1 MPQLPSLPEKA
12 TLLDVFKRFP
22 ASSRPLL
29 LYHEVLMRGPSPFTE
44 GERELIAAVVSRRNR
59 CGYCEGVHAATARA
73 LGEAPARVAAVLG
86 DPLGARESAEL
97 RPVLAYVEKLTQ
109 DAASVSEADAEAV
122 LAAGWPEQALFDAVA
137 ICALYNLMNRLV
149 NGLGIE
155 ADAAYFEAAAER
167 LSTGGYAAM
176 AEALPQA

>member
-1 MPQLPSLPEKA
+1 MPSLPSLPENA

-29 LYHEVLMRGPSPFTE
+29 LYHEALMRGPSPFTE

-73 LGEAPARVAAVLG
+73 MGEAPARVAAVL
-86 DPLGARESAEL
+86 DNPQGARETAEL
-97 RPVLAYVEKLTQ
+97 RPVLAYVEKLTH
-109 DAASVSEADAEAV
+109 DAASVTGADAEAV
-122 LAAGWPEQALFDAVA
+122 LAAGWPEEAVFDAVS

-149 NGLGIE
+149 NGLGIK
-155 ADAAYFEAAAER
+155 ADATYFEAAAER
-167 LSTGGYAAM
+167 LSTAGYAAM
-176 AEALPQA
+176 AEALPRG

>member
-1 MPQLPSLPEKA
+1 MPHLPSLPQNA

-29 LYHEVLMRGPSPFTE
+29 LYHEALMRGPSPFTE

-73 LGEAPARVAAVLG
+73 LGETPARVAAVLD
-86 DPLGARESAEL
+86 DPAGARESAEL
-97 RPVLAYVEKLTQ
+97 RPVLVYVEKLTY
-109 DAASVSEADAEAV
+109 DADGATEADAEAV
-122 LAAGWPEQALFDAVA
+122 LAAGWPEEALFDAVA

-155 ADAAYFEAAAER
+155 ADADYFEAAARR

-176 AEALPQA
+176 AEALPQG

>member
-1 MPQLPSLPEKA
+1 MPHLPSLPEKA

-29 LYHEVLMRGPSPFTE
+29 LYHEALMRGPSPFTE

-73 LGEAPARVAAVLG
+73 MGETPGRVAAVLD
-86 DPLGARESAEL
+86 DPVGARESAEL
-97 RPVLAYVEKLTQ
+97 RPVLAYAEKLTR
-109 DAASVSEADAEAV
+109 DPAGITPADAEAV

-155 ADAAYFEAAAER
+155 ADAAYFEAAAQR

-176 AEALPQA
+176 AEALPKE

>member
-1 MPQLPSLPEKA
+1 MPHLPSLPQNA
-12 TLLDVFKRFP
+12 TLLDIFKRFP

-29 LYHEVLMRGPSPFTE
+29 LYHEALMRGPSPFTE

-73 LGEAPARVAAVLG
+73 MGEAPARVAAVL
-86 DPLGARESAEL
+86 DAPAGARESAEL
-97 RPVLAYVEKLTQ
+97 RPVLVYVEKLT
-109 DAASVSEADAEAV
+109 DAASTTEADAEAV
-122 LAAGWPEQALFDAVA
+122 LAAGWPEEALFDAVA

-155 ADAAYFEAAAER
+155 ADADYFEAAAKR

-176 AEALPQA
+176 AEALPQG

>member
-1 MPQLPSLPEKA
+1 MPHLPSLPQNA

-29 LYHEVLMRGPSPFTE
+29 LYHEALMRGPSPFTE

-73 LGEAPARVAAVLG
+73 MGEAPARVAAVLD

-97 RPVLAYVEKLTQ
+97 RPVLAYAETLTRNP
-109 DAASVSEADAEAV
+109 AAVSKAEAEAV

-155 ADAAYFEAAAER
+155 ADAAYFEAAAQR

-176 AEALPQA
+176 AEALPRD

>member
-1 MPQLPSLPEKA
+1 MSYLPSLPEKA
-12 TLLDVFKRFP
+12 TLLDVFQRFP

-29 LYHEVLMRGPSPFTE
+29 HYHEALMRGPSPFTE

-73 LGEAPARVAAVLG
+73 MGEAPDRVAAVLT

-97 RPVLAYVEKLTQ
+97 RPVLAYVEKLTRDP
-109 DAASVSEADAEAV
+109 DAVDAADAEAV
-122 LAAGWPEQALFDAVA
+122 RAAGWPEEAIFDAVS

-149 NGLGIE
+149 NGLGIA
-155 ADAAYFEAAAER
+155 ADAAYFEAAAKR

-176 AEALPQA
+176 AEALPQD

>member
-1 MPQLPSLPEKA
+1 MPHLPSLPEKA

-29 LYHEVLMRGPSPFTE
+29 LYHEALMRGPSPFTE
-44 GERELIAAVVSRRNR
+44 GERELIAAVVSRRNH
-59 CGYCEGVHAATARA
+59 CEYCEGVHAATAKA
-73 LGEAPARVAAVLG
+73 MGEAPARVAAVLD

-97 RPVLAYVEKLTQ
+97 RPVLAYVETLTR
-109 DAASVSEADAEAV
+109 DPAGVTKAEAEAV
-122 LAAGWPEQALFDAVA
+122 LAVGWPEQALFDAVA
-137 ICALYNLMNRLV
+137 ICALYTLMNRLV

-155 ADAAYFEAAAER
+155 ADAAYFEAAAQR

-176 AEALPQA
+176 AEALTRD